1 MFSALVVS
9 TANGVAGG
17 WGNLGGGA
25 TQLIMPLVF
34 GVHWCSQVY
43 NFEDCF
49 LFLFYFAFV
58 VLIFGQDMPN
68 GNFHGLKKSGEKA
81 RDKFSWVFY

>member
-34 GVHWCSQVY
+34 GVIRDIGVVKFTTLRIASY
-43 NFEDCF
+43 
-49 LFLFYFAFV
+49 FYFI
-58 VLIFGQDMPN
+58 L
-68 GNFHGLKKSGEKA
+68 HL
-81 RDKFSWVFY
+81 